1 MKKSY
6 KLLIIGLLLLVILS
20 PALLTQI
27 SGIISFNSDS
37 GAIGDTIGGVTSPI
51 VNILGAVLIYISFQE
66 QVKANTQQIEN
77 QNIDRF
83 RNDYEE
89 IKKEFYQVGF
99 NEKEI
104 HEELSETD
112 FESPIDIYCKD
123 LEIRKEGNIIFEYQ
137 FKYILYL
144 IQYFIEEL
152 EKSDLSVS
160 NKELFIK
167 KIYQFY
173 YSRIEYN
180 VDLSLVIAVDNKYE
194 VPFIIQAKKVSE
206 LIKKKR
212 IAYSIKDSGTF

>member
-1 MKKSY
+1 M
-6 KLLIIGLLLLVILS
+6 VIVS

-104 HEELSETD
+104 H
-112 FESPIDIYCKD
+112 DIRAKNPGSAISGSKD